1 MERKEFIN
9 RIENDIEEY
18 QKDIHLSDVSEN
30 GKREKCIIRLDLR
43 DQPIYQPYSG
53 QHMLNDDIFS
63 FIENTF
69 KFVKKNWDLKI
80 EILYP
85 EEMDIKERQKIRQL
99 IKAHYAISYKE
110 TRKKIRRTKLIA
122 WILLIV
128 GSLIFILYGLL
139 EWYQVNFL
147 FRGIIEIFSWVF
159 IWESCDLFVF
169 TNSSNK
175 LELFKYLR
183 LFDAVMEK

>member
-1 MERKEFIN
+1 MKRKEFIN
-9 RIENDIEEY
+9 RIETDIEEY
-18 QKDIHLSDVSEN
+18 QKDIHLSNDSKKE
-30 GKREKCIIRLDLR
+30 KREECIIRLDLR
-43 DQPIYQPYSG
+43 EQPIYQPYSG
-53 QHMLNDDIFS
+53 QQMLSDDIFS

-80 EILYP
+80 DILYP
-85 EEMDIKERQKIRQL
+85 DEMELEERQKIRQL
-99 IKAHYAISYKE
+99 IKVHYAISYKE
-110 TRKKIRRTKLIA
+110 TRKKIKRTKFFA
-122 WILLIV
+122 WVLLIV

-183 LFDAVMEK
+183 LFDAITEK